1 MRIQLPSKRL
11 VLCVIK
17 ILLGSA
23 AAFAAV
29 LTGKG
34 TCPPN
39 TFCMDLGFFMPMTPF
54 SISMVV
60 IAMALLISA
69 FQDIYKRL
77 NRIDIGARDI
87 ESIATR
93 QNAEF
98 YVRPG
103 GSDE

>member
-11 VLCVIK
+11 VLCVFK

-39 TFCMDLGFFMPMTPF
+39 MFCMDLGFFMPMSLF
-54 SISMVV
+54 SISMVL
-60 IAMALLISA
+60 IAMALLVSA

-77 NRIDIGARDI
+77 SRMDIGSRDI
-87 ESIATR
+87 ESIAHR
-93 QNAEF
+93 QNDEF
-98 YVRPG
+98 YVRFG